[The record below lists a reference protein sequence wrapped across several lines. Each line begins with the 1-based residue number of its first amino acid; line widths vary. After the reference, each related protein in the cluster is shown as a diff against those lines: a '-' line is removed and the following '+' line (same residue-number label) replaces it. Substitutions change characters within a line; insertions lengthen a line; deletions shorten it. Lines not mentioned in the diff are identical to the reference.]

1 MSRKIEV
8 VNNCHEGYRRAAIVL
23 KRGKNEFSELTDEQ
37 VKMLQAD
44 PELIVTI
51 IEVKKLN
58 EDSGDSGGAG
68 NSANNS
74 GLGADETSKKEKG
87 DEETGGTTGE
97 SGAKT
102 SETSQPHLELSQAIV
117 AALAETDGS
126 VYFNKDG
133 SPRIEKWRK
142 ITGNAELKKEAVIK
156 AIEAAKAGE

>member
-102 SETSQPHLELSQAIV
+102 SEAPQPHLELSQAV
-117 AALAETDGS
+117 VVALAESDAS
-126 VYFNKDG
+126 VFFNKN
-133 SPRIEKWRK
+133 STPKIAKWREV
-142 ITGNAELKKEAVIK
+142 TGNAELEKEEVIK
-156 AIEAAKAGE
+156 AIEAAKSGE